1 MAKKDIEFD
10 RGSINSLN
18 ILLFDGRHVLPR
30 MARSAVARTCWKFI
44 RIRRL
49 ESQRHESSPDFERE
63 WKCKRGRDSEGA
75 GRRRAILFMP
85 LEMADDATSENGERE
100 IEREEEEEV
109 TKKKKG
115 ARRMR
120 MRMGGG
126 KFVKMKKRRVGEKGK
141 SSSS

>member
-1 MAKKDIEFD
+1 
-10 RGSINSLN
+10 
-18 ILLFDGRHVLPR
+18 
-30 MARSAVARTCWKFI
+30 
-44 RIRRL
+44 
-49 ESQRHESSPDFERE
+49 
-63 WKCKRGRDSEGA
+63 
-75 GRRRAILFMP
+75 MP

-141 SSSS
+141 SSPSSS

>member
-1 MAKKDIEFD
+1 MRVHQTLSES
-10 RGSINSLN
+10 GSVREGEI
-18 ILLFDGRHVLPR
+18 
-30 MARSAVARTCWKFI
+30 AR
-44 RIRRL
+44 
-49 ESQRHESSPDFERE
+49 
-63 WKCKRGRDSEGA
+63 GA
-75 GRRRAILFMP
+75 GGRRAILFMP

-120 MRMGGG
+120 MGGG